1 MDDQKRDDRY
11 PSNSIYTNIASRK
24 VEDPKPNAKKVQ
36 PVAKGKI
43 SKQKKGLGEKI
54 AETFLATDFQSVTRH
69 IIFDVLVPAAKD
81 TLYDMVKG
89 SMNMLL
95 FGERGANRNYRDRDR
110 PYTDYTRCRDDRGP
124 RRDGDTRPT
133 PRPYSRNL
141 VDYVTFDERFEA
153 EDVLANLRDLIDQY
167 GVASVKDFY
176 GFAGLPTD
184 YTKDRWGWDNLD
196 DVPIIRENEGYMI
209 RLPRPKVID

>member
-1 MDDQKRDDRY
+1 MDGQKRDDRY

-24 VEDPKPNAKKVQ
+24 VEDPKPNAKKVR
-36 PVAKGKI
+36 PIAKGKI

-54 AETFLATDFQSVTRH
+54 AETFLVTDFQSVTRH

-95 FGERGANRNYRDRDR
+95 FGERGGSRAYRDRDR
-110 PYTDYTRCRDDRGP
+110 SYVDYSRCRDDRSP

-167 GVASVKDFY
+167 GVASVMDFY

-184 YTKDRWGWDNLD
+184 YTKDKWGWDNLD